1 MELNFDLLNKFTNEL
16 HEIVN
21 MISCGFENQN
31 NKIMETSSQ
40 SPTNFL
46 TVKEVADLMGM
57 SEYQARKMFHDPE
70 FPCCDYGKNLVV
82 EDSAL
87 KHYFSKPRRKNES
100 PYWRGNKKSN

>member
-1 MELNFDLLNKFTNEL
+1 MDNMNKYLNQLTDDFRKVLEQIFDCIE
-16 HEIVN
+16 
-21 MISCGFENQN
+21 
-31 NKIMETSSQ
+31 ETKNTSDTALIQ

-46 TVKEVADLMGM
+46 TVKEVANLMGM